1 MTCVDLLSDT
11 TYRQQAVEQLDQ
23 LLGNSNEFPVKA
35 TQIYGLRQIA
45 RQQPGRVGGF
55 ARHQRERA
63 QRKYENASERARPA
77 LKAEIEFWT
86 LVANL
91 CSRPPS
97 NWSVLKE
104 GDSHL
109 PEKLR
114 EKNIPAHRQG
124 MTHEEQKRRTEL
136 KNCQQKWL
144 TQWKNKHIPVF
155 FERFCTYA
163 LYRHGMAENSQEE

>member
-11 TYRQQAVEQLDQ
+11 TYCEQAAKQLDQ
-23 LLGNSNEFPVKA
+23 LLGNSNEFPVKR

-45 RQQPGRVGGF
+45 RQQPGKVGDF
-55 ARHQRERA
+55 AKHQRERA
-63 QRKYENASERARPA
+63 RRNQEND
-77 LKAEIEFWT
+77 FWT
-86 LVANL
+86 LVDNL

-114 EKNIPAHRQG
+114 EENIPAHRQG
-124 MTHEEQKRRTEL
+124 MTREEQKRRTEL

-144 TQWKNKHIPVF
+144 TQWENKHIPVF